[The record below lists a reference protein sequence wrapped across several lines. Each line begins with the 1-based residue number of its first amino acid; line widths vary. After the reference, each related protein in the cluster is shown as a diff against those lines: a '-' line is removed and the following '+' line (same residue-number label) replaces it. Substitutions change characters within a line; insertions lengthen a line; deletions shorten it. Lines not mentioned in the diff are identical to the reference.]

1 MLTINRLIYRWIDNR
16 FLGGCSSY
24 NSLDIR
30 KSCRSKLQA
39 RNVFATHNIPH
50 AKGDTFLSPFKAV
63 RFARTHGFPLVVK
76 PNVSGFS
83 RGSHFPLTN
92 YQELLLAM
100 FWAKMWW
107 PVSVVEEYLEGKN
120 YRIVVVKEGIMSVIR
135 RYPPFIDGDGKSS
148 INLLIDSENELR
160 KSMDLY
166 PVIHPIPKD
175 RKIVK
180 YLKKKDL
187 SLDSIPVKDERVQ
200 LFSRISLAPGGVVET
215 IDKTSLTN
223 DNRQLFEGILEH
235 FGANILGIDA
245 IFEKGIDQ
253 SYQQQ
258 KTILLEVN
266 SRPYL
271 KMHDVPRYGGRED
284 LKPYYDRLNSL
295 AVKQQDIF

>member
-1 MLTINRLIYRWIDNR
+1 MLTINRLVYKRIDSR

-39 RNVFATHNIPH
+39 RTVFAKHNIPH
-50 AKGDTFLSPFKAV
+50 AKGETFFSPFKAV

-83 RGSHFPLTN
+83 RGSHFPLTS
-92 YQELLLAM
+92 YKELLLAM

-107 PVSVVEEYLEGKN
+107 PVSVVEQYLEGKN

-135 RYPPFIDGDGKSS
+135 RYPPFVDGDGKSS
-148 INLLIDSENELR
+148 INLLIDRENELR

-175 RKIVK
+175 RKIVR

-187 SLDSIPVKDERVQ
+187 NLVSIPVEGERVQ
-200 LFSRISLAPGGVVET
+200 LFNRISLAPGGVIET
-215 IDKTSLTN
+215 IDKTSLPG
-223 DNRQLFEGILEH
+223 DNRELFEGILEH

-253 SYQQQ
+253 SYRQQ

-271 KMHDVPRYGGRED
+271 KMHDVPRYGERED

-295 AVKQQDIF
+295 VVKQQDTF

>member
-1 MLTINRLIYRWIDNR
+1 MLTINRLVYKWIDSR

-39 RNVFATHNIPH
+39 RTVFATHNIPH
-50 AKGDTFLSPFKAV
+50 AKGETFFSPFKAV

-92 YQELLLAM
+92 YKELLLAM

-107 PVSVVEEYLEGKN
+107 PVSVVEQYLEGKN

-135 RYPPFIDGDGKSS
+135 RYPPFVDGDGKSS
-148 INLLIDSENELR
+148 ISSLIDRENELR

-175 RKIVK
+175 RKIVR
-180 YLKKKDL
+180 YLKKKNL
-187 SLDSIPVKDERVQ
+187 TLNSIPVEGERVQ
-200 LFSRISLAPGGVVET
+200 LFNRISLAPGGVIET
-215 IDKTSLTN
+215 IDKTSLPG
-223 DNRQLFEGILEH
+223 DNRELFEGILEH
-235 FGANILGIDA
+235 FSANILGIDA

-253 SYQQQ
+253 SYRQQ

-295 AVKQQDIF
+295 AVKKQDIF